1 MHTAESAKKKPLLSD
16 KEGMNDQQNGHQS
29 DADHLLNQQANKR
42 QKVVNND
49 SEMGAT
55 QVVVNNDNNSNGGD
69 VTESPDQRDD
79 PLLEEI
85 AQAMNDAEKSAPKI
99 AEQLAKIINSG

>member
-1 MHTAESAKKKPLLSD
+1 
-16 KEGMNDQQNGHQS
+16 
-29 DADHLLNQQANKR
+29 
-42 QKVVNND
+42 
-49 SEMGAT
+49 MGAT